1 MSEGQTLLLVLV
13 LLYLSEC
20 VIWVKRQSVA
30 FVPTSG
36 RRWRVAFPRPWLGN
50 ASGGILI
57 MNPLPPAGQIFLSH
71 LSPISI
77 SPSGIC
83 AFNLQTLPSGARSPA
98 QTGRFLAFREITSS
112 DTDGVYLLINKE
124 RFAKCTTARQAKRFA
139 ILITVLLKASP
150 AKRESLVRTSIVKQ
164 FPTDEAA
171 SALRNGEAI
180 IKPIRWASAILFLF
194 LFVATPILVVY
205 FGLLRLIIPA
215 AIVMFAFAILIGVLF
230 YRAHRKLYPEETS
243 ERFESLVKMIL
254 CPPVSIRAADIL
266 TKNLLAH
273 YSPVVLAGVLT
284 GNSEQ
289 QFVRAFILDLQHP
302 LKHEVLDETAENTI
316 DWAAGEQLGICLE
329 HVKNG
334 SYAKAEELLAPTRR
348 EGNSVSY
355 CPRCGCQFVVHSVE
369 CADCPGVE
377 LVAFSDHIEVDTGG
391 SVSQTI
397 PQR

>member
-1 MSEGQTLLLVLV
+1 MSDGQTLLLVLV

-30 FVPTSG
+30 FVPASD
-36 RRWRVAFPRPWLGN
+36 RRWRVAVPRPWLGN
-50 ASGGILI
+50 ASGGFLFL
-57 MNPLPPAGQIFLSH
+57 NPLPPTGQIFLSH
-71 LSPISI
+71 LAPISI

-98 QTGRFLAFREITSS
+98 QTGRFIAFREINNSS
-112 DTDGVYLLINKE
+112 TDGVYLLVNKE
-124 RFAKCTTARQAKRFA
+124 RFAKCATSRQARTLA
-139 ILITVLLKASP
+139 TLIGVMSKASP
-150 AKRESLVRTSIVKQ
+150 AKREALVPTSIIKQ
-164 FPTDEAA
+164 FDTDEAA
-171 SALRNGEAI
+171 AALRNGEAI
-180 IKPIRWASAILFLF
+180 IKPIRWVSAILFLF
-194 LFVATPILVVY
+194 LFIATPILVVF
-205 FGLLRLIIPA
+205 FGLQSLIIPS
-215 AIVMFAFAILIGVLF
+215 AIVMFVLTILTGVLF
-230 YRAHRKLYPEETS
+230 YRAHRKLYPDETS

-273 YSPVVLAGVLT
+273 YSPIVLAGL

-302 LKHEVLDETAENTI
+302 LKHEVVDETAQNTI
-316 DWAAGEQLGICLE
+316 NWAAGEQLDICLE

-334 SYAKAEELLAPTRR
+334 RYAKAELFAPMRR
-348 EGNSVSY
+348 EGNSISY

-369 CADCPGVE
+369 CSDCPGVE
-377 LVAFSDHIEVDTGG
+377 LVTFSDQIEIDTGG

-397 PQR
+397 PQS